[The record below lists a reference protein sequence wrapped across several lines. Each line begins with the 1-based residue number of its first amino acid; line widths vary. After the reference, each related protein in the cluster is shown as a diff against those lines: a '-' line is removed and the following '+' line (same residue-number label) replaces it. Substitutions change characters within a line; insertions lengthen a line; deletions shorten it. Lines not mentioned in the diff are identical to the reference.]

1 VEFNAFFFNLS
12 FVCIQDENKNGMVYL
27 GDTECFGMGRPFLA
41 RFWDRTGHDMAAGEA
56 AVSDGEIYGL
66 SAGINRAAICIFL
79 SCQQFLRYVI
89 ESGYRLGV
97 CQHRFSLL

>member
-1 VEFNAFFFNLS
+1 
-12 FVCIQDENKNGMVYL
+12 
-27 GDTECFGMGRPFLA
+27 
-41 RFWDRTGHDMAAGEA
+41 MAAGEA
-56 AVSDGEIYGL
+56 AVSDGEMYGL

-79 SCQQFLRYVI
+79 SCQQFLRYVV